1 MRPEILYPLFAPV
14 TSLSGVGPRI
24 GVAIHRLAGEH
35 VVDLLWCLPTSLID
49 RRFAPLVADAPPGRI
64 VTLTVR
70 VLAHHPPASLR
81 LPYKVRCAD
90 KSGEVDL
97 VFFHPRPDYLR
108 RILPPDEVRVVSGR
122 LERFR
127 GRAQVV
133 HPDHIAP
140 LEKRDELAAVEA
152 VYPLTEGLG
161 LKVLSRAIRQ
171 AIELA
176 PELPEWLDPALQ
188 KQRHWPSWRAALVK
202 AHAPDSPE
210 DLSPTNPARMR
221 LAYDELLASQLTLAL
236 LRARRRALAGRRI
249 AGDKRL
255 RKKLRAALPFALTPS
270 QETAIAEIDAD
281 LAKKGRML
289 RLLQGDVGSGK
300 TVVALF
306 AMLNAVETGAQAAL
320 MAPTEV
326 LVRQH
331 LATLTPLAEA
341 AGVRLAVLTGRE
353 KGKTRTRLL
362 DQLANGEIDLVVG
375 THALFQ
381 EGVVFRDL
389 AFAVIDEQ
397 HRFGVRQ
404 RLQLADK
411 GRGIDVLMMTATPI
425 PRTLMLAA
433 YGDLDESRLLEK
445 PAGRGTV
452 RTRVLPLARMGEV
465 VRALRRALEADGRVF
480 WVCPLI
486 EESAALDLAAA
497 EQRHAALSRVF
508 GKRVG
513 LVHGRMKGPEKDAA
527 MAGFASGQFDILVAT
542 TVIEV
547 GVDIP
552 QANVMVIEHAER
564 FGLAQLHQLRG
575 RIGRGRRQGA
585 CLLLYGQPLGETAR
599 ARLKVL
605 RETDDGFRIAE
616 EDLRLRGAGELLGHR
631 QSGLPGFRLAD
642 LAVHGELL
650 AVARDDARLVI
661 ERDADLATPRGRALR
676 IFLYLFERDA
686 AARLFRSA

>member
-1 MRPEILYPLFAPV
+1 MRPEILYPLYTPV
-14 TSLSGVGPRI
+14 TSLYGVGPRI
-24 GVAIHRLAGEH
+24 GAAICRLTGEH
-35 VVDLLWCLPTSLID
+35 VVDLLWCLPTGLID
-49 RRFAPLVADAPPGRI
+49 RRFAPLVAEAQPGQV
-64 VTLTVR
+64 VTLTVT
-70 VLAHHPPASLR
+70 VLAHHPSASRR

-90 KSGEVDL
+90 ESGEVDL
-97 VFFHPRPDYLR
+97 VFFHSRPDYLR
-108 RILPPDEVRVVSGR
+108 RILPANETRVVSGR
-122 LERFR
+122 IERFR
-127 GRAQVV
+127 GVAQMV

-161 LKVLSRAIRQ
+161 LKALSGAIGQ
-171 AIELA
+171 ALA
-176 PELPEWLDPALQ
+176 RLPELPEWLDPELR
-188 KQRHWPSWRAALVK
+188 KQRGWESWRAALIQ
-202 AHAPDSPE
+202 AHAPDSSE
-210 DLSPTNPARMR
+210 DLLPATPARMR

-236 LRARRRALAGRRI
+236 LRARRHALPGRRI
-249 AGDKRL
+249 AGDMRL
-255 RKKLRAALPFALTPS
+255 RKKLRSALPFTLTPS
-270 QETAIAEIDAD
+270 QETAIAEIDAN
-281 LAKKGRML
+281 LAEKGRML

-341 AGVRLAVLTGRE
+341 AGVRLAVLTGRG
-353 KGKTRTRLL
+353 KGKARTQIL
-362 DQLANGEIDLVVG
+362 DQLASGEIDLVVG

-381 EGVVFRDL
+381 EGVVFHNL

-404 RLQLADK
+404 RLQLTDK

-445 PAGRGTV
+445 PAGRGPV

-465 VRALRRALEADGRVF
+465 VGALRRALEDGGRVF

-486 EESAALDLAAA
+486 EESEALDLAAA
-497 EQRHAALSRVF
+497 EQRHAALAKLF

-527 MAGFASGQFDILVAT
+527 MAGFAGGQFDILVAT

-575 RIGRGRRQGA
+575 RIGRGQRQGT

-605 RETDDGFRIAE
+605 RETDDGFSIAE

-642 LAVHGELL
+642 LALHGELL
-650 AVARDDARLVI
+650 GVARDDARLVI
-661 ERDADLATPRGRALR
+661 ERDADFTTPRGKALR
-676 IFLYLFERDA
+676 ILLYLFERDA